1 VRKVRPKK
9 VGRVRPRRIKVHPRR
24 REVHPKKVV
33 KVERQRK
40 KAVTLQEVVMDP
52 RKVEET
58 RQVVLQKAET
68 LPRQVLV
75 MQQEVVK
82 LVHPK
87 KVEQR
92 QPQVETRQR
101 KAVETL
107 LQVETHPRR
116 GVETPPRP
124 RSQHWMVNIEI
135 FTCPNYLDKIA
146 NNAACYWPK

>member
-1 VRKVRPKK
+1 VEKQRRRGVVRPLK
-9 VGRVRPRRIKVHPRR
+9 RV
-24 REVHPKKVV
+24 VV
-33 KVERQRK
+33 
-40 KAVTLQEVVMDP
+40 T
-52 RKVEET
+52 
-58 RQVVLQKAET
+58 
-68 LPRQVLV
+68 
-75 MQQEVVK
+75 QQEVVK

-92 QPQVETRQR
+92 QPQVET
-101 KAVETL
+101 L
-107 LQVETHPRR
+107 LQVEKHPRR